1 MICELYARLETVGLL
16 RGKSFELPVTQSDIA
31 DTVGLSIV
39 HVNRMIQE
47 LRASGL
53 IIWDR
58 KTVTVLDIDRLR
70 KFADFDPTYLNLV
83 REPR

>member
-1 MICELYARLETVGLL
+1 VGIV
-16 RGKSFELPVTQSDIA
+16 RGQSFQLPLTQSDIA
-31 DTVGLSIV
+31 DMVGLSVV

-53 IIWDR
+53 IRWDR
-58 KTVTVLDIDRLR
+58 KTVTVLDINRLR
-70 KFADFDPTYLNLV
+70 ELADFDPTYLNLI

>member
-1 MICELYARLETVGLL
+1 MAKASNYL
-16 RGKSFELPVTQSDIA
+16 TQSDIA
-31 DTVGLSIV
+31 DVVGLSVV

-70 KFADFDPTYLNLV
+70 ELADFDPTYLNLI

>member
-1 MICELYARLETVGLL
+1 
-16 RGKSFELPVTQSDIA
+16 
-31 DTVGLSIV
+31 
-39 HVNRMIQE
+39 MIQE

-58 KTVTVLDIDRLR
+58 KTVTVLDIDGLR